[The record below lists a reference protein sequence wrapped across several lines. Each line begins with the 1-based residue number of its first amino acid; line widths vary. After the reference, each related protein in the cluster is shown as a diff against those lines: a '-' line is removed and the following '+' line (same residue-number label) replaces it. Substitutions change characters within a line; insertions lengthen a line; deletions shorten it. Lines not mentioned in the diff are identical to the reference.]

1 MKYFFEDTEK
11 QEQLKKI
18 LDEWM
23 GTPFRHHCGVKGL
36 GCDCIHFAVKVFEEM
51 ELIKWRDNLIP
62 DYPRDWHLHNTRELL
77 KEAIEKE
84 FDVEEIGLDNL
95 MNGDIILS
103 HYGQASS
110 HTAIYFDEHV
120 YQAID
125 DIGVCKIHISDR
137 VFRRQ
142 MKFAYRILA

>member
-1 MKYFFEDTEK
+1 MKYFFEDAEK
-11 QEQLKKI
+11 QKQLKKI
-18 LDEWM
+18 LDEWI
-23 GTPFRHHCGVKGL
+23 GTPFRHHCGVKSL
-36 GCDCIHFAVKVFEEM
+36 GCDCVHFVARVLEEVGLLSWRKD
-51 ELIKWRDNLIP
+51 LIA

-77 KEAIEKE
+77 KEAIERE
-84 FDVEEIGLDNL
+84 LDVEEVSLDSP

-110 HTAIYFDEHV
+110 HTAIYFNEYV

-142 MKFAYRILA
+142 MKFAYRILI